1 MLAAAGLIAALH
13 ILILILIYIYAA
25 LIHNSSHRQL
35 PPNPSNPSYFYI
47 RPYASHFYPRA
58 MLAARCA
65 RVWRGVAVLALTRK
79 TLGFLGFLGFDPV
92 SY

>member
-13 ILILILIYIYAA
+13 ILILICLCIYAA
-25 LIHNSSHRQL
+25 LIHISSHRQL

-47 RPYASHFYPRA
+47 RPYASKFSPRA
-58 MLAARCA
+58 MLAARSA
-65 RVWRGVAVLALTRK
+65 RGSRDFPLLALTRK

-92 SY
+92 SP